1 MRISTSQ
8 NYGEPM
14 SKKIIIGIMLVLVT
28 NLVFA
33 GWLKKGVSVSG
44 PKKPEGAQGVVT
56 QKASLQSC
64 KPNPFK
70 LSENEIRRLTESAEN
85 GDGYACW
92 KLAVYS
98 YLNEKMEIKR
108 LTGIGICLILTK
120 NNKI

>member
-1 MRISTSQ
+1 MKKRLIVIFVGMVLSIAALFSEEGRKRKLVVTTSSFK
-8 NYGEPM
+8 P
-14 SKKIIIGIMLVLVT
+14 
-28 NLVFA
+28 A
-33 GWLKKGVSVSG
+33 
-44 PKKPEGAQGVVT
+44 KPEGAQGVVT